1 MKMIE
6 YYYCVSFLE
15 PPGGGGSVLILLLA
29 PLVACINTSAMATSV
44 NSASVCFFIGVRKSE
59 RPFDFIRKKTFN
71 LPVVEAYG
79 RPRHSPLILVCTSFD
94 DH

>member
-15 PPGGGGSVLILLLA
+15 PPGGGQRIDTFARSTGRLYQYERDGGECQQRVVL
-29 PLVACINTSAMATSV
+29 
-44 NSASVCFFIGVRKSE
+44 FFHRRAKSE
-59 RPFDFIRKKTFN
+59 RPFDFVRKKTFN
-71 LPVVEAYG
+71 LPVVEAYV